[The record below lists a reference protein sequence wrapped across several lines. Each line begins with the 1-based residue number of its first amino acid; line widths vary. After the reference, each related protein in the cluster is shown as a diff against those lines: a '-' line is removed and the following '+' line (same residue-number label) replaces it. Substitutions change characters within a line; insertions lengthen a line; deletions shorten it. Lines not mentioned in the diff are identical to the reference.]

1 MAELIGVLGTGN
13 PHKIVELL
21 ELLAASGI
29 SWKSLAD
36 FPSVP
41 EVPETGSTFA
51 ENARLKACEY
61 ARALGHWVLAE
72 DAGLVVDALG
82 GEPGVFS
89 ARYAGEPRDD
99 RKNIDYL
106 LERLKTVPQERRTA
120 RFVCHMV
127 LADPAGQVRAE
138 SVGICRGRITDSP
151 RGIHGFGYDPVFE
164 VPEYHRTFA
173 ELGPAVKSCLSHR
186 ARAVYAILP
195 EISRLVRTGEWQ
207 AALTTARK

>member
-13 PHKIVELL
+13 RHKVGELL
-21 ELLAASGI
+21 ELLAPSGI
-29 SWKSLAD
+29 LWKSLAD

-41 EVPETGSTFA
+41 EVAETGHSFA

-99 RKNIDYL
+99 RKNIEFL
-106 LERLKTVPQERRTA
+106 LQRLKTVPQERRTA
-120 RFVCHMV
+120 QFVCHMV
-127 LADPAGQVRAE
+127 LADPTGQVRAE

-151 RGIHGFGYDPVFE
+151 RGSHGFGYDPVFE
-164 VPEYHRTFA
+164 IPEYHRTFG

-186 ARAVYAILP
+186 ARAAQAILR
-195 EISRLVRTGEWQ
+195 EIRRLVQTGQWEA
-207 AALTTARK
+207 AALTGAQ